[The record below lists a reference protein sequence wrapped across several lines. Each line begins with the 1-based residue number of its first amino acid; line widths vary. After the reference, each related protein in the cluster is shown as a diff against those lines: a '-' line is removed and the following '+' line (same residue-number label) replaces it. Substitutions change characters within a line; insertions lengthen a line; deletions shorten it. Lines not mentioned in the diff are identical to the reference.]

1 MLACS
6 YTLAG
11 ADSSGNCCCA
21 PSNIVTASLR
31 PPLSQVLLSCS
42 HVFHRVCLR
51 SVERFSGKKS
61 CPLCRFTDYQTRL
74 IYEGASKHRIKAAT
88 AYVYTCMCVRVC
100 ISATC
105 IFTASRPGGEGRGSG
120 DGTETSGKES
130 LRRTQ
135 ASGAGSTSESS
146 SLSPANW
153 SSRVK

>member
-1 MLACS
+1 MLAYS

-21 PSNIVTASLR
+21 SSNIVTASLR

-100 ISATC
+100 VSVLHVC
-105 IFTASRPGGEGRGSG
+105 LQHPGLVERGEGPAMVQKRQ
-120 DGTETSGKES
+120 GKNPS
-130 LRRTQ
+130 
-135 ASGAGSTSESS
+135 AGPRPQEQVLPAKAR
-146 SLSPANW
+146 LSHQQTG
-153 SSRVK
+153 RVV